1 MAIGWDFNLASCWSG
16 VFALMLS
23 IEFSGGMGVAYRG
36 EIDLSALPASL
47 HDRAMDMLSE
57 SNLNQLSA
65 IMNEQTLP
73 GATTYTFH
81 YCSSE
86 RSFVVDEGQAS
97 LEFLQ
102 LMDELNDYLVLK
114 PKLPID

>member
-23 IEFSGGMGVAYRG
+23 IEFSGGMGVAYQG
-36 EIDLSALPASL
+36 EVDLSALPASL
-47 HDRAMDMLSE
+47 HERALDLLSE
-57 SNLNQLSA
+57 SNLNRLSTVA
-65 IMNEQTLP
+65 TEQTFP

-97 LEFLQ
+97 PEFLQ
-102 LMDELNDYLVLK
+102 LMDELNDYLILR
-114 PKLPID
+114 PKNS